1 MKAWKKVLALML
13 VGMMLLGLASC
24 GSDALVV
31 GITNF
36 APMDFEGDDGEWIGY
51 DADLARA
58 FAESLG
64 KDVEFVEIEW
74 DYKADELEN
83 GNIDVV
89 WNGMTLTDEVKAAM
103 DCSNP
108 YLRNAQVVVM
118 SADKAANYK
127 TAESMKDLVFAVENG
142 SAGEGMADENGFKKT
157 EVADQATALMEVKGG
172 SSDAA
177 IIDLL
182 MAGAMIGEGTD
193 YANLT
198 TVIELNSEVYGI
210 GFAKDSELVEKC
222 NDFLV
227 EAYEDG
233 TMEELAKTY
242 GIAKESILAQ
252 TAEK

>member
-1 MKAWKKVLALML
+1 MKMFKRFLALML
-13 VGMMLLGLASC
+13 VGVMLLSLASC

-36 APMDFEGDDGEWIGY
+36 APMDYEENGEWVGY
-51 DADLARA
+51 DAELAKM
-58 FAESLG
+58 FAEYLD

-103 DCSNP
+103 DCSNA

-118 SADKAANYK
+118 PSAEAAKYK
-127 TAESMKDLVFAVENG
+127 DAASMKDLIFAVENG
-142 SAGEGMADENGFKKT
+142 SAGEEMADANKFNKT
-157 EVADQATALMEVKGG
+157 EVADQATALMEVKSG

-193 YANLT
+193 YADLT
-198 TVIELNSEVYGI
+198 VVIELNSEVYGI

-222 NDFLV
+222 NEFLV
-227 EAYEDG
+227 EAYKDG
-233 TMEELAKTY
+233 TMEKLAKKY
-242 GIAKESILAQ
+242 GISTDAILEQ
-252 TAEK
+252 KAEK